1 MDRQKIKINKRAR
14 RKHRVRARVFGTAK
28 RPRFS
33 VFRSL
38 RFIYAQLINDES
50 GKTLVSASENDE
62 EITEITEIEKLS
74 DKKPEKVGIAYALG
88 ELIAKRAKKKGVGQ
102 VVFDRGGYKYHGRVK
117 AVADGARRGGLKF

>member
-62 EITEITEIEKLS
+62 EITEIEKLN
-74 DKKPEKVGIAYALG
+74 DKKPGKVGIAYVLG